1 MNFVTTRQ
9 SLSKLSF
16 ALAAPKL
23 TDFLWGCVGRTGEGG
38 DMHKKRGPW

>member
-16 ALAAPKL
+16 ALAAPKFSDL
-23 TDFLWGCVGRTGEGG
+23 LFTIYLAIF
-38 DMHKKRGPW
+38 